1 MNDIMDK
8 DSKFKERKIEFY
20 SLLFVSFTYPIFIP
34 FAILYTLWRWGFDFF
49 INPLKMATFL
59 ITICGAIIAY
69 FVIKATSIRVKDYKP
84 GNKFLTIGGIE
95 LEILRKIVI
104 KTLEN
109 NRKGYEITLNKKPE
123 HSFSEVLYRKS
134 IFTVKLEKGS
144 SVKIKKDR
152 YFKKED
158 ELSRK
163 VWDLQYVKTKSG
175 KREKED
181 AEILRELSKRLEDYI
196 VD

>member
-20 SLLFVSFTYPIFIP
+20 SLLFVSFTYPIFFP
-34 FAILYTLWRWGFDFF
+34 FAILYTWWRWRFDFF
-49 INPLKMATFL
+49 NNTLRIATFL
-59 ITICGAIIAY
+59 IIICGAIITY
-69 FVIKATSIRVKDYKP
+69 FVIKASFIRVKEYKP
-84 GNKFLTIGGIE
+84 GNKSLTVGGIE
-95 LEILRKIVI
+95 LEILKKIVI

-123 HSFSEVLYRKS
+123 HNLSEVLYSKE
-134 IFTVKLEKGS
+134 IFTIKLESGS
-144 SVKIKKDR
+144 FIKIKKDR
-152 YFKKED
+152 YFKKEND
-158 ELSRK
+158 LSRK
-163 VWDLQYVKTKSG
+163 VWDLQYVKTRSG